1 MPFSE
6 KIAKIYLNR
15 RGSSSLRSSAGSKK
29 KVQKS
34 QKSKIQKSKSP
45 TREIS
50 NLSEIRKDENN
61 LEISKEM
68 SEISI
73 ERVAEILVCNK
84 KFKIC
89 MIFKLT
95 LFYLYISWSESE
107 NQMQDSQRS
116 SYKTQ
121 NSSKNASENTVSGTM
136 PQLRI

>member
-34 QKSKIQKSKSP
+34 QKSKTQKSKSP

-50 NLSEIRKDENN
+50 NLSEIRTEGNN

-73 ERVAEILVCNK
+73 ERVAKIHVCYK
-84 KFKIC
+84 KFTIC
-89 MIFKLT
+89 IIFRLT
-95 LFYLYISWSESE
+95 LFYLYIYPDQ
-107 NQMQDSQRS
+107 NRKIKCKILNVRHTKH
-116 SYKTQ
+116 KTRRKMYRKIQ
-121 NSSKNASENTVSGTM
+121 FLVLCHS
-136 PQLRI
+136 

>member
-34 QKSKIQKSKSP
+34 QKPKTQKSKSP

-89 MIFKLT
+89 MLFKLT
-95 LFYLYISWSESE
+95 LFYLYIS
-107 NQMQDSQRS
+107 
-116 SYKTQ
+116 
-121 NSSKNASENTVSGTM
+121 
-136 PQLRI
+136 